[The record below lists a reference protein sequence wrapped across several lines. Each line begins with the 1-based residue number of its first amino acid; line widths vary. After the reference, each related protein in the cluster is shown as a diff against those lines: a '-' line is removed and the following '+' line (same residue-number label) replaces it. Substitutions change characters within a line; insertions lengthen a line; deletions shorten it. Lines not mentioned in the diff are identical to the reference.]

1 MSIEKM
7 REQFEHHIRK
17 SIYGEQATNEKLLC
31 LARNGYGYS
40 DSAVC
45 RDWMLWQASRADINV
60 ELREAYRKGWDAS
73 GEGWN
78 AEHPG
83 DCHEKESWQLDRD
96 EALGISAARE
106 EKK

>member
-17 SIYGEQATNEKLLC
+17 SIYGEQATNEKLMC

-45 RDWMLWQASRADINV
+45 RDWMLWQASRAAIEV
-60 ELREAYRKGWDAS
+60 ELPEWEGAADFHFSTPVMSRDAVLAAIEAAGLKVKG
-73 GEGWN
+73 
-78 AEHPG
+78 
-83 DCHEKESWQLDRD
+83 EKP
-96 EALGISAARE
+96 
-106 EKK
+106 